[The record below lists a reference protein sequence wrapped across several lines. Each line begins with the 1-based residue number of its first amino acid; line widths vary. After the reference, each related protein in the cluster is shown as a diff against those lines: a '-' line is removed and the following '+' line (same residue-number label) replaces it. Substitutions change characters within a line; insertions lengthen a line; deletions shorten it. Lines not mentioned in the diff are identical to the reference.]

1 MRTELVSTD
10 SIPIPK
16 IFSIG
21 YSDDPLV
28 TKYGPSRRNQYI
40 IHYVLSGKGYF
51 NGNKVKA
58 GQGFLITPGMDE
70 EYHSDKND
78 PWLFLWVI
86 SEDASM
92 AHYFDRHG
100 ADSRSGIFKFHNMY
114 VLENAVRSLREKGT
128 SPVSSAFLTEL
139 FLRIFNSSVTEDS
152 FGEGRG
158 SCRYVDFSVGF
169 IRSNLHLPITVT
181 ELCDIIGVSQPYLYR
196 IFADRFGMSPK
207 KYIAMCKLSE
217 AKRLLL
223 ETRLRISEVAMA
235 VGFEDA
241 LAFSKFFSKNMGV
254 SPTAFRTAS
263 LKAPSQ

>member
-10 SIPIPK
+10 SIQIPK

-86 SEDASM
+86 SEDSSM

-100 ADSRSGIFKFHNMY
+100 ADSRSGIFNFHNMY
-114 VLENAVRSLREKGT
+114 VLENAVQSLREKGT

-139 FLRIFNSSVTEDS
+139 FLRVFNSSVVGGDWNEVQGTN
-152 FGEGRG
+152 
-158 SCRYVDFSVGF
+158 RYINFSVGF
-169 IRSNLHLPITVT
+169 IKSNIHLPITVT
-181 ELCDIIGVSQPYLYR
+181 ELCSVVGVSQPYLYKA
-196 IFADRFGMSPK
+196 FMEHVGSSPK
-207 KYIAMCKLSE
+207 KYIATCKLSE

-254 SPTAFRTAS
+254 SPTAFRDAS
-263 LKAPSQ
+263 LEVSS